1 MNWVKDIKIFLCW
14 LGGIGLTVLGFIL
27 AEGWIIL
34 VVKIFGFAM
43 STLILALVFLLLSWI
58 VVYFSSGLRGMGR
71 FRDWIKRKEASL
83 SGRAQAVVKGGEALA
98 VVNMAALMGPIFS
111 AILMMALGF
120 DRKKVYIYSIFC
132 ALLWAVIWCGIYS
145 GMFWGIHKMSAGRL

>member
-1 MNWVKDIKIFLCW
+1 MSWIKGVRNFLCW
-14 LGGIGLTVLGFIL
+14 LGGVGLTALGFIF

-34 VVKIFGFAM
+34 VVKIFGFVLSA
-43 STLILALVFLLLSWI
+43 LILALVFLLLSYI
-58 VVYFSSGLRGMGR
+58 VVYFSSGSRGMGR
-71 FRDWIKRKEASL
+71 FHDWIRRKEASL

-111 AILMMALGF
+111 AILMMLLGF
-120 DRKKVYIYSIFC
+120 DRKKVYVYSIFC

-145 GMFWGIHKMSAGRL
+145 GVFRGIHKISAGKI